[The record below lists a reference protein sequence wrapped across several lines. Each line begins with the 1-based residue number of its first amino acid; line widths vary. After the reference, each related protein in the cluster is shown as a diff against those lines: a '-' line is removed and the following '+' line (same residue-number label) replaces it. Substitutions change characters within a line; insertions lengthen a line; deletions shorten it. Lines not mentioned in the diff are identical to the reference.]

1 LKFSREG
8 ATTSAC
14 RSPET
19 WSLPLRHLRNA
30 LFALAALGVVVGGV
44 EQPVSAAPRETPA
57 HKIARLRSEAVRVQ
71 RTIDRMNA
79 QVERLV
85 EDYNA
90 NREALV
96 RTRAEQRA
104 TERRLVA
111 AQRQLEAAQLVLD
124 QRVRAIYV
132 NGPVTSLSQLLGAVE
147 IHDALTQVRYQA
159 GVMDADS
166 DAIARVEE
174 AKRVLNA
181 ISADLAR
188 QRRAQEGLQARLERQ
203 RQEIEARLARQRNYL
218 GRVNKA
224 VKQAVEEERRRQEE
238 LRRRALARRLAAER
252 AARARAARA
261 RAWSG
266 RWGRSAG
273 WASDP
278 RLGRHAS
285 RTARRAVRHALA
297 QLGKPY
303 AWGATGPGSFD
314 CSGLTMTAYA
324 RAGLSLPRVSR
335 SQWYAGPHVD
345 LVDLAPGDLLF
356 FADNTADPS
365 SIHHVGIYVGHGRM
379 VEAPYTGAS
388 VRISSIGRS
397 DYIGAVR
404 PAG

>member
-1 LKFSREG
+1 M
-8 ATTSAC
+8 
-14 RSPET
+14 
-19 WSLPLRHLRNA
+19 
-30 LFALAALGVVVGGV
+30 LAALGVVVGGV

-57 HKIARLRSEAVRVQ
+57 RKITRLRDEAVRVQ

-79 QVERLV
+79 QVGRLV

-90 NREALV
+90 NREALD

-104 TERRLVA
+104 TGQRLEV
-111 AQRQLEAAQLVLD
+111 AQRQLEAAQLLLD
-124 QRVRAIYV
+124 QRARAIYV
-132 NGPVTSLSQLLGAVE
+132 HGPAASLGQLLGAVE
-147 IHDALTQVRYQA
+147 IHDALTQVRYQS

-166 DAIARVEE
+166 EAIARVEQ

-181 ISADLAR
+181 VASDLAR
-188 QRRAQEGLQARLERQ
+188 QGRAQEDLQSRLDRQ
-203 RQEIEARLARQRNYL
+203 RKEIEARLASQRSYL
-218 GRVNKA
+218 ARVNRA
-224 VKQAVEEERRRQEE
+224 VKRAVEEERRRQEE

-261 RAWSG
+261 RARAQGALS
-266 RWGRSAG
+266 GRSAG
-273 WASDP
+273 WWADP
-278 RLGRHAS
+278 GLGRHSS

-314 CSGLTMTAYA
+314 CSGLVMTAYG
-324 RAGLSLPRVSR
+324 RAGLSLPRTSR
-335 SQWYAGPHVD
+335 SQWYTGPHVD

-356 FADNTADPS
+356 FADNTSDPS
-365 SIHHVGIYVGHGRM
+365 SIHHVGMYVGRGLM

-388 VRISSIGRS
+388 IRISSIGRS

-404 PAG
+404 PTG